1 MDEDRSEI
9 AEQVVKFAPNERPR
23 SYGTP
28 AEEAGQA
35 IIAQIQK
42 AAALSNENCDR
53 AMALAH
59 KLAIQLRTAG
69 DRINQLEAE
78 VALFRDRTARAEGWL
93 QTIHK
98 EIEERLI
105 APRAVSGIEQKLVP
119 PPSPNNSETTRPP
132 AA

>member
-78 VALFRDRTARAEGWL
+78 VALF
-93 QTIHK
+93 
-98 EIEERLI
+98 
-105 APRAVSGIEQKLVP
+105 
-119 PPSPNNSETTRPP
+119 
-132 AA
+132 